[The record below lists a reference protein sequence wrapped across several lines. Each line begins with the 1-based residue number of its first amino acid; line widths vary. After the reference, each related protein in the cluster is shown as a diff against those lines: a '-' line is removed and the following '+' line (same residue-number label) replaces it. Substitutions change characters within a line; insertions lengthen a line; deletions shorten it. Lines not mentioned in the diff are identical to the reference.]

1 MNGIKLYPKRVISV
15 FISEKND
22 MDQLKKHF
30 VITGVDK
37 EPNNI
42 ALICKKYYLDNI
54 KHELSYTDSTLQY
67 IQIR

>member
-1 MNGIKLYPKRVISV
+1 MNGIKLYPKRDIPV

-37 EPNNI
+37 EPNK
-42 ALICKKYYLDNI
+42 AT
-54 KHELSYTDSTLQY
+54 SSWFPV
-67 IQIR
+67 